1 MDTAAHSQLTQ
12 ALHSRRDVTADDW
25 YQAIAPTASVPLDA
39 TQVRR
44 RVNDLTERIITLL
57 LGDPLDRDA
66 ARRIGVALARLHY
79 IQPESLAA
87 TQQVLAQQLIAGLP
101 AEQAMTLY
109 PRLTTLL
116 SELAAGFTTQTIET
130 LFAEQEQVHQAL
142 IAERL
147 RADDTLRKSEALYH
161 AIVEDQTELIVRFL
175 PGGTLTFVNEAY
187 GRYFGARPEEL
198 VGRSFVPIVLDEDRE
213 RVEKQL
219 ASLSRENSA
228 ATIEARV
235 VMPDGQI
242 RWQQWTNRAIFDE
255 QSRLIEFQA
264 VGRDITEQRQTREL
278 LMRHAQ
284 EMATLYK
291 TSLEINSQ
299 LDVSRLLPAIVQ
311 RAARLVGTYMG
322 GLYLIKPDS
331 QTLELVVSHNL
342 PSDYRG
348 VTLCLGEGLAGRVA
362 QTGKPMAM
370 DDYLHW
376 EGRVAAYASA
386 SFRRILGVPLQVGDK
401 VIGVITIND
410 DIRTGPFDE
419 DEIRLVSLF
428 ADQAAIAI
436 KNAGLYQAE
445 REQRELA
452 ETLRAVGATLVS
464 TLDINI
470 VLDRIL
476 EQVSRVTPNDAAD
489 ILLIKGDSAHFA
501 GWSGY
506 DRFGTPDLTGVTF
519 LVATTHNLQHMVETG
534 EPVVIHDVHADPFWI
549 HVPGTERLRSYAGVP
564 IRVRG
569 ETIGFLAVHSIT
581 LGRFEWTDAE
591 RLRAFA
597 DQAAIALENAR
608 LFKDARRTAERLQ
621 ALSHRMVEVQEA
633 ERRSI
638 ARELHDEIGQT
649 LTAVKINSQA
659 LQHSFGTFGQAVIL
673 EENVSLIERALQQVR
688 NLSLDLRP
696 SLLDDLGLV
705 PALRWYVNRQAERA
719 GFTAVFTADSLEAH
733 LSPDLEI
740 ACFRVAQEA
749 LTNAVRHARAKHV
762 LVELRQHD
770 TELELTIRDDGVGFD
785 VQSALGRAMHGAS
798 LGLLGMDERVS
809 LVGGQMEVESVP
821 MRGTEIRA
829 HFPLVLPSPRAQ
841 DPPVG

>member
-1 MDTAAHSQLTQ
+1 MDTAASLQLAQ
-12 ALHSRRDVTADDW
+12 VHSRREVIADDW
-25 YQAIAPTASVPLDA
+25 YRAIAPTAFVPLDVA
-39 TQVRR
+39 QVRQ
-44 RVNDLTERIITLL
+44 RVNDLTEQVITLVL
-57 LGDPLDRDA
+57 TDPLDCDA
-66 ARRIGVALARLHY
+66 ARSIGVALVRLHY

-87 TQQVLAQQLIAGLP
+87 TLQVLPQQLIAGLP

-116 SELAAGFTTQTIET
+116 SELAAGFTTQAIET
-130 LFAEQEQVHQAL
+130 LLAEQEQIRQAL
-142 IAERL
+142 DAERL
-147 RADDTLRKSEALYH
+147 QAEDTLRKSEALYH
-161 AIVEDQTELIVRFL
+161 AVVEDQTELIARFL

-187 GRYFGARPEEL
+187 GRYFAARPEEL
-198 VGRSFVPIVLDEDRE
+198 IGRNFIPIVLDKDRE
-213 RVEKQL
+213 RMEQQL
-219 ASLSRENSA
+219 ASLNRENPVVA
-228 ATIEARV
+228 IEARV
-235 VMPDGQI
+235 VMADGQI

-255 QSRLIEFQA
+255 QGRLIEFQA
-264 VGRDITEQRQTREL
+264 VGRDITEQRQMEESL
-278 LMRHAQ
+278 IRHAQ
-284 EMATLYK
+284 EMAALYK

-299 LDVSRLLPAIVQ
+299 LEVPLLLQAIVQ
-311 RAARLVGTYMG
+311 RAARLVGTQMG
-322 GLYLIKPDS
+322 GLYFIKSDG

-342 PSDYRG
+342 PGDYLG

-362 QTGKPMAM
+362 QTGKPMAI

-376 EGRVAAYASA
+376 EGRAAAYASA
-386 SFRRILGVPLQVGDK
+386 SFRCVLGVPLQVRDR

-410 DIRTGPFDE
+410 DIRTGSFDE

-436 KNAGLYQAE
+436 EKARLYQAE

-452 ETLRAVGATLVS
+452 ETLREVGATLVS
-464 TLDINI
+464 TLDVNT

-476 EQVSRVTPNDAAD
+476 EQVGRVAPSDVSD
-489 ILLIKGDSAHFA
+489 IMLVKGDYACFA
-501 GWSGY
+501 RWRGY
-506 DRFGTPDLTGVTF
+506 ERFGTPDLTSVTF
-519 LVATTHNLQHMVETG
+519 LVAGTHNLQHMVETG
-534 EPVVIHDVHADPFWI
+534 EPVVIHDVHTDPQWI

-569 ETIGFLAVHSIT
+569 ETIGFLAVHSVT
-581 LGRFEWTDAE
+581 PGHFEWTDAE
-591 RLRAFA
+591 RLCAFA

-608 LFKDARRTAERLQ
+608 LFEDARRTAERLQ

-633 ERRSI
+633 ERHLI

-649 LTAVKINSQA
+649 LTAVKINLQA
-659 LQHSFGTFGQAVIL
+659 LQRSSDAFRHAAIL
-673 EENVSLIERALQQVR
+673 EENVTVIERALQQVR

-705 PALRWYVNRQAERA
+705 PALRWHVNRQAERA
-719 GFTAVFTADSLEAH
+719 GFTAVFTTDALEAR

-740 ACFRVAQEA
+740 ACFRVVQEA
-749 LTNAVRHARAKHV
+749 LTNVVRHARAQHV
-762 LVELRQHD
+762 LVELQQRD

-785 VQSALGRAMHGAS
+785 VQSALERAMHGAS

-809 LVGGQMEVESVP
+809 LVGGQMEIESVP

-829 HFPLVLPSPRAQ
+829 RFPLALPSSKAQ
-841 DPPVG
+841 GPPVG